1 MNMINTNTIREYIT
15 PSDPVWDSNSTSLL
29 VDSIPNWW
37 YSSSTV
43 MEESTVSRKEIKDDQ
58 ELLDLVRGYLVQCV
72 DKILD
77 EKPEEFVKEI
87 LKERDEEIKRLNEEI
102 ELLKEE
108 IRELNNRLPSGT
120 IGSSDIPLNP
130 FVVRDDFFYNGSSTM
145 SSTIDDLINTLR

>member
-1 MNMINTNTIREYIT
+1 MNTIREYLNLSDLEKEYSSDLAFDSISSSVEST
-15 PSDPVWDSNSTSLL
+15 PS
-29 VDSIPNWW
+29 W
-37 YSSSTV
+37 YSSAV
-43 MEESTVSRKEIKDDQ
+43 MEESTVSKKEIKDDQ

-120 IGSSDIPLNP
+120 FGSSDIPPILDP
-130 FVVRDDFFYNGSSTM
+130 FVVRDGFFYNGSST
-145 SSTIDDLINTLR
+145 IANTSR